1 VAVATPFSLPI
12 VSPVLVGR
20 DAHVA
25 ALRRCV
31 DDVVRGAGRTVLI
44 AGEAGVGKSRLLA
57 ASVAEAE
64 ARGVRVLVGHS
75 FEPDLSLPYAP
86 ILDLLRTFLLR
97 HPAEAEAALRE
108 VTPELIGV
116 MPELG
121 RRFPSATPPPSLG
134 PEHDRRR
141 LLHALT
147 GFVAWLATKH
157 PLMVAV
163 EDVHWSDEASLDIL
177 LHLARQVRGGCPI
190 VLIATY
196 RSDEVHPAL
205 AATLAALERERLP
218 AELRLT
224 PLSSDDVGVMLQAL
238 SERVGPLPAD
248 VREAIFRISEG
259 NPFVVEELLR
269 AVVTAED
276 GGVRRT
282 SEGPELRLP
291 PSAKDAVQR
300 RVARVGAG
308 ARATLTLAAVCGQRF
323 DFPLLEALSGC
334 HATDLLDQIK
344 ELVAAQLV
352 VEESV
357 DRFAFRHA
365 LTREAITS
373 DLLGRERRELH
384 RRVAEAMCRIDADD
398 PDRAAADLA
407 FHWHRAGAWAEA
419 YDCARRVGERAL
431 ALYAPRSA
439 VEHFTRAIDA
449 AAHLGR
455 TAEPAVYRGRGEAF
469 DMLGDFDVARGDYE
483 TAFAAAR
490 STDDPGEE
498 VEALLALGL
507 LWASH
512 DYARTGDYLRAA
524 MDLGRQR
531 GDAAALAR
539 SLNRL
544 GNWHGNVMRPSEAI
558 RDHQEALAIFERLGD
573 KRGVAQTLDLLGMA
587 HSLGGDQF
595 ASAAAYRRAIPLLRE
610 VGDRQAL
617 VSSLTFLSRA
627 SGSYPRRMMERV
639 PGDLEETD
647 RMVEEAIQTA
657 REIGWRAG
665 EAIALCAIAGSI
677 SDRRP
682 GLALARARTG
692 LRIAEEIGHRQ
703 WQVFGRMTLGE
714 LMTVLLDLPA
724 AKRQLEVALA
734 SAREIGSGILTQLI
748 LADLGTVFVLEGDLD
763 RAEAILAAALDAD
776 APAET
781 FGERAI
787 WCARADLALARKDY
801 GRALAIVDRM
811 MAAAKGDV
819 GDDVWR
825 TPYLAGLRSEALAAV
840 GRAAEAEAVL
850 RAVVAAAEAG
860 RLLPLRWRARFAL
873 GTLAHTQ
880 GRREDAQREVAAG
893 WTAVDEFAAE
903 INDEA
908 VRATFVFGATARF
921 PRARP
926 PSARQLAKDAS
937 GGLTEREREVAR
949 LVAKGLTNQKIA
961 DALFMSRDTARTHVT
976 NIYAKLGLDSRAQL
990 AVWSKEHGL
999 IEPGP
1004 HDRA

>member
-1 VAVATPFSLPI
+1 VAVATPFSTPI

-25 ALRRCV
+25 ALRQCV
-31 DDVVRGAGRTVLI
+31 DHLVRGSGQAVLI
-44 AGEAGVGKSRLLA
+44 AGEAGIGKSRLLA
-57 ASVAEAE
+57 ASVVEAE
-64 ARGVRVLVGHS
+64 ARGVRALVGHC
-75 FEPDLSLPYAP
+75 FEPDRSLPYAP
-86 ILDLLRTFLLR
+86 ILDLLRTFLLHR
-97 HPAEAEAALRE
+97 PAEAEVVLGEIA
-108 VTPELIGV
+108 PELIGLI
-116 MPELG
+116 PEMG
-121 RRFPSATPPPSLG
+121 RRFPGITPPPSLG
-134 PEHDRRR
+134 PDHDQRR

-147 GFVAWLATKH
+147 GFFTELATWT
-157 PLMVAV
+157 PLLVAF
-163 EDVHWSDEASLDIL
+163 EDVHWCDEASLDIL
-177 LHLARQVRGGCPI
+177 LHLARQVRGGCPL

-196 RSDEVHPAL
+196 RSDEVHPSLATTLTAL
-205 AATLAALERERLP
+205 DRERL
-218 AELRLT
+218 AADLRLT
-224 PLSSDDVGVMLQAL
+224 PLSSDDVEVMLRAL
-238 SERVGPLPAD
+238 SDRVGPLPAD
-248 VREAIFRISEG
+248 VRAAIFRISEG
-259 NPFVVEELLR
+259 SPFVVEELLR
-269 AVVTAED
+269 SVVTAED

-282 SEGPELRLP
+282 SEGAEIRIP
-291 PSAKDAVQR
+291 PSAKDAVRR
-300 RVARVGAG
+300 RVARVSPG
-308 ARATLTLAAVCGQRF
+308 ARASLTLAAVCGQRF
-323 DFPLLEALSGC
+323 DFPLLEALSGPDG
-334 HATDLLDQIK
+334 TDLLDQIK

-352 VEESV
+352 VEESL

-384 RRVAEAMCRIDADD
+384 RRIAEAMCRISADD
-398 PDRAAADLA
+398 PDRTAADLA

-419 YDCARRVGERAL
+419 YDCARQVGERAL

-449 AAHLGR
+449 AAQLGR
-455 TAEPAVYRGRGEAF
+455 TAEPAVYRGRGGAF
-469 DMLGDFDVARGDYE
+469 DTLGDFDAARADYE
-483 TAFAAAR
+483 TALAAAQ
-490 STDDPGEE
+490 SANNSGEE

-512 DYARTGDYLRAA
+512 DYAKTGDYFRAA
-524 MDLGRQR
+524 MDLARR
-531 GDAAALAR
+531 IGDSAMLAR

-558 RDHQEALAIFERLGD
+558 RDHQEALAIFEQLGD
-573 KRGVAQTLDLLGMA
+573 QRGVAQTLDLLGMA

-595 ASAAAYRRAIPLLRE
+595 ASAAAYRRAIPLLRA
-610 VGDRQAL
+610 VGDRQTL
-617 VSSLTFLSRA
+617 VNSLPFLSRT

-639 PGDLEETD
+639 PGDLEESD
-647 RMVEEAIQTA
+647 CAVEEAIQTA
-657 REIGWRAG
+657 RAIGWRAG
-665 EAIALCAIAGSI
+665 EAIALCVIAGSI

-682 GLALARARTG
+682 GLALARARAG

-714 LMTVLLDLPA
+714 LMTLLLDLPA
-724 AKRQLEVALA
+724 AKRQLEIALA

-748 LADLGTVFVLEGDLD
+748 LADLGAVFVLEGDLD
-763 RAEAILAAALDAD
+763 RAETTLATALDAD

-801 GRALAIVDRM
+801 GRALAVVDRM
-811 MAAAKGDV
+811 MAAAKSDV
-819 GDDVWR
+819 GDDVER
-825 TPYLAGLRSEALAAV
+825 LPYLAGLRGEALAAL

-850 RAVVAAAEAG
+850 HAVVATAEAG
-860 RLLPLRWRARFAL
+860 RLLPLHWRARFAL
-873 GTLAHTQ
+873 GTLARTQ

-893 WTAVDEFAAE
+893 WAAVEAFAAE
-903 INDEA
+903 IDDEE
-908 VRATFVFGATARF
+908 VRATFVSGATARF

-949 LVAKGLTNQKIA
+949 LVTKGLTNQEIA

-976 NIYAKLGLDSRAQL
+976 NIYGKLGLDSRAQL
-990 AVWSKEHGL
+990 AVWAKEHGL
-999 IEPGP
+999 IDQSPR
-1004 HDRA
+1004 DRA